1 MNVDEFK
8 NSAIMLGVDVITVE
22 KLCNVIFYGRYAFMD
37 VRQGAKRLLQIL
49 VSGRAS
55 TDDVWSLMKH
65 FPGILSYEDIVEL
78 FNASNITSD
87 MVIGKIDN
95 ITPDMV
101 IGKILKDVPNINKS
115 ILLNSHYGA
124 GFNGTFKLSKHFKS
138 NIHKAS
144 EEEMDNYT
152 FRVKDINCVN
162 WKKIADDLS
171 YDDPL
176 RIITVGDEIHVVV
189 HHTIRDKAVRSNYK
203 NPLMCAVLNGNAEIK
218 PKSIKVLVKQIRE
231 IKQAQWLEDK
241 DSLKKIMV
249 TVTKVKV

>member
-37 VRQGAKRLLQIL
+37 VRQGVKRLLQIL
-49 VSGRAS
+49 KSGRVCG
-55 TDDVWSLMKH
+55 DEIRSLMEH
-65 FPGILSYEDIVEL
+65 FPGIMSAEDKVEL
-78 FNASNITSD
+78 FNIGNITSD
-87 MVIGKIDN
+87 MVIGKI
-95 ITPDMV
+95 
-101 IGKILKDVPNINKS
+101 LKVGPNINER
-115 ILLNSHYGA
+115 ILLNSHFGVA
-124 GFNGTFKLSKHFKS
+124 FNEAFKLVKQFKI

-203 NPLMCAVLNGNAEIK
+203 NPLMCAVVNGNAEIK
-218 PKSIKVLVKQIRE
+218 PKSIKVLVKQLRE

-241 DSLKKIMV
+241 DSFKKITVMV
-249 TVTKVKV
+249 AKIKV